1 MRSVYYSF
9 QLKKTIGMARG
20 NKNKRKISGPSMA
33 DKAEKHILY
42 EAAVQCAE
50 SEIDFVD
57 DIFQKLSNRQASKL
71 REDFCGTTNSSCEW
85 VRRRES
91 NKAYC
96 VDLDPEVLNWGK
108 EHHIATLTEEQ
119 QERINIYTAD
129 VMDSG
134 VSSMDIVLAMN
145 FSYWIFKDR
154 VTMVKYFRSV
164 YDSLV
169 DDGVFFLDSFG
180 GYEAFKEMEESTR
193 HDGFTYVWDQ
203 SFYNP
208 ITGDG
213 LFHIHFKFKDGS
225 SINKAFSY
233 DWRVWTLPEIR
244 EMLSEAGFKAAVYWE
259 GEDEDG
265 DGNGEFEATLDGEA
279 DAGWIAYIVAQK

>member
-1 MRSVYYSF
+1 M
-9 QLKKTIGMARG
+9 GRG
-20 NKNKRKISGPSMA
+20 NKNKRKQSGPSLA
-33 DKAEKHILY
+33 DQADRHILY

-57 DIFQKLSNRQASKL
+57 ETFQKLSNRQAVNL

-85 VRRRES
+85 VRRRDS

-96 VDLDPEVLNWGK
+96 VDLDPDVLAWGK
-108 EHHIATLTEEQ
+108 DNHITKLSDEQ
-119 QERINIYTAD
+119 QKRINIFTAD
-129 VMDSG
+129 VMDS
-134 VSSMDIVLAMN
+134 VVTSMDIVLAMN
-145 FSYWIFKDR
+145 FSYWVFKDR
-154 VTMVKYFRSV
+154 QTMVRYFRSV
-164 YDSLV
+164 YESLV
-169 DDGVFFLDSFG
+169 DDGVFMLDSFG
-180 GYEAFKEMEESTR
+180 GYEAFKEMEERTK

-213 LFHIHFKFKDGS
+213 RFYIHFKFKDGS
-225 SINKAFSY
+225 SIKKAFTY
-233 DWRVWTLPEIR
+233 EWRVWTLPEIT
-244 EMLSEAGFKAAVYWE
+244 EMLTEAGFKAEVYWE

-265 DGNGEFEATLDGEA
+265 EGNGEFEATTNGEA